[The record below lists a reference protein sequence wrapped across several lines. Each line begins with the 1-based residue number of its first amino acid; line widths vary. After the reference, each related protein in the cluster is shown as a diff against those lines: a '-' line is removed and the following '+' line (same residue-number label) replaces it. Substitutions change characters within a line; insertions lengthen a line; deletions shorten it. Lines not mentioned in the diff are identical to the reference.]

1 MANTVLITGA
11 SRGIGAATA
20 RYFGEQGWQVAVH
33 YHEREDLA
41 LELVREL
48 REMGTCAV
56 ALGADLACPD
66 QASALPARAE
76 EALATLDALVCGAGI
91 ALPQGGMAMTE
102 PPSAQAT
109 SSPQGRVS
117 RTMVR
122 KRRKGMSVSPARMQ
136 IKSSGKKGNRKTR
149 ARKTSRFRRMTSRYL
164 SATVRLTRRSAK
176 FCPRARA
183 SQNTNTDPMVIAA
196 TVSRNAG
203 HIPKSTAPARAV
215 ILLGIGARM
224 TERSCTTKKSR

>member
-91 ALPQGGMAMTE
+91 ALPQQLVTDTSGDEWRRLMGIDLDGVFYTIRGAVPSFVRRRQGAIVTISSMWGTTGASCEEGSGQGTGALQHSGQLCGPWCYPNGYEPASVPGGYGC
-102 PPSAQAT
+102 SGRSDT
-109 SSPQGRVS
+109 SLP
-117 RTMVR
+117 
-122 KRRKGMSVSPARMQ
+122 
-136 IKSSGKKGNRKTR
+136 
-149 ARKTSRFRRMTSRYL
+149 
-164 SATVRLTRRSAK
+164 
-176 FCPRARA
+176 
-183 SQNTNTDPMVIAA
+183 DW
-196 TVSRNAG
+196 
-203 HIPKSTAPARAV
+203 
-215 ILLGIGARM
+215 
-224 TERSCTTKKSR
+224 

>member
-91 ALPQGGMAMTE
+91 ALPQQLVTDTSGDEWRRLMGIDLDGVFYTIRGAVPSFVRRRQGAIVTISSMWGTTGASGEAPYSAAKALGPSNIRVNCVAPGVIRTDMNRHLSQADMDALADQTPLCRTGDPEEVARAIFFLASEQSSFVTGQVLGVDGGMA
-102 PPSAQAT
+102 
-109 SSPQGRVS
+109 V
-117 RTMVR
+117 
-122 KRRKGMSVSPARMQ
+122 
-136 IKSSGKKGNRKTR
+136 
-149 ARKTSRFRRMTSRYL
+149 
-164 SATVRLTRRSAK
+164 
-176 FCPRARA
+176 
-183 SQNTNTDPMVIAA
+183 
-196 TVSRNAG
+196 
-203 HIPKSTAPARAV
+203 
-215 ILLGIGARM
+215 
-224 TERSCTTKKSR
+224 

>member
-91 ALPQGGMAMTE
+91 ALPQQLVTD
-102 PPSAQAT
+102 T
-109 SSPQGRVS
+109 SGDEW
-117 RTMVR
+117 
-122 KRRKGMSVSPARMQ
+122 RRLM
-136 IKSSGKKGNRKTR
+136 
-149 ARKTSRFRRMTSRYL
+149 
-164 SATVRLTRRSAK
+164 
-176 FCPRARA
+176 
-183 SQNTNTDPMVIAA
+183 
-196 TVSRNAG
+196 
-203 HIPKSTAPARAV
+203 
-215 ILLGIGARM
+215 GIDLDGVF
-224 TERSCTTKKSR
+224 